1 MADIRKD
8 DIDFKC
14 SQLGIRYQDMVD
26 IDDVIILNVA
36 NNIYVLMNKN
46 CDVIGMETASSIEEV
61 GKRIHEKMD
70 LYCKPLDVPYLEGF
84 SLNEISELNNR
95 VSFMRYDRLRVNH
108 TVYSLDKDSVY
119 TKMFCLFKMV
129 QIILDNYYRN
139 IYPLVVVGFISSENP
154 IELVRKTLSIIWL
167 LMENNPNITM
177 GEISNSLGFCLSP
190 REEDYLGLAIE
201 LFKNQ
206 SDDKIHDRLVK
217 ILDFPQDD
225 DMIAKISHAPFM
237 EFPSYWFGDLV
248 KSLESEE
255 PKRS

>member
-1 MADIRKD
+1 MDVKKD
-8 DIDFKC
+8 DLDFKC
-14 SQLGIRYQDMVD
+14 SSLGVRYQDLVV
-26 IDDVIILNVA
+26 IDDVIILSA
-36 NNIYVLMNKN
+36 TSNIYILMNKN
-46 CDVIGMETASSIEEV
+46 YDVIGIETALSIEEV

-108 TVYSLDKDSVY
+108 TVYSLDKESVY
-119 TKMFCLFKMV
+119 TKMFGLFKLV
-129 QIILDNYYRN
+129 QFMLNNYYR
-139 IYPLVVVGFISSENP
+139 IMYPLVTVNFMKPENP
-154 IELVRKTLSIIWL
+154 VELVRKTLGKIWAL
-167 LMENNPNITM
+167 IENNPNITP
-177 GEISNSLGFCLSP
+177 GEIRDSLGYPLS
-190 REEDYLGLAIE
+190 RSVEDYLGLVIK
-201 LFKNQ
+201 LFKTQ